1 MLRGIL
7 ALVLAL
13 TGSVAFTVPS
23 HAQVAARRAA
33 LVLPRALPTA
43 SIAGPEEVKPKFD
56 AIRVSCSLE
65 PLYGHVCAF
74 EVVVWPRCRRV
85 KGRKGCPDS
94 ISPTV
99 VCLHVTAHVR
109 GSCLHVTAHVR
120 GSCLHVTA
128 HVRGSCL
135 HVTAHVR
142 GSPTSCDS
150 CPYYRHDQSHALT
163 TQELRDIRNAEATR
177 ELIFFWLPAALLST
191 FTFYYELTTP

>member
-85 KGRKGCPDS
+85 KGRKGCPES

-99 VCLHVTAHVR
+99 V
-109 GSCLHVTAHVR
+109 
-120 GSCLHVTA
+120 CLHVTA